1 MKHIIFL
8 SVILFFV
15 LGCKNGNKNSTKINS
30 NDSTKIAFTE
40 TRFEFGDI
48 VQGEHI
54 EHTFI
59 FKNIGDKP
67 LVISEV
73 HSSCGCTIADYSDKP
88 LSPGSEGYIKVSFNS
103 QGKQGRQ
110 YKTVTIVSNTKPG
123 KNILVIR
130 GNVKVPKNQNSNQ

>member
-1 MKHIIFL
+1 MRHIIIL
-8 SVILFFV
+8 SAVLFFV
-15 LGCKNGNKNSTKINS
+15 VGCKNSNNNSTKINS
-30 NDSTKIAFTE
+30 KDSTKIEFTE

-48 VQGEHI
+48 VQGERI
-54 EHTFI
+54 QHTFK
-59 FKNIGDKP
+59 FKNVGDKP

-103 QGKQGRQ
+103 AGKQGNQ
-110 YKTVTIVSNTKPG
+110 YKTVTIISNTKPG